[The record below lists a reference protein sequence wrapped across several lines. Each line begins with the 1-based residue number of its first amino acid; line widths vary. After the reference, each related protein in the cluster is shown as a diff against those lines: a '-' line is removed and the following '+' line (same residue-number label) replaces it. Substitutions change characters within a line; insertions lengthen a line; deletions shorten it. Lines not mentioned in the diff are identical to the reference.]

1 MKKRKYILFS
11 LFYILLAILVFYEPD
26 YIISKPGGI
35 EDVSKSYT
43 IANENK
49 LEGSINITY
58 IETIKPNL
66 IYYFYAKLR
75 NYNIEKVSDYAP
87 NGLEKEENVEAL
99 LYLSSIDNAIYNAY
113 KYAGCKI
120 NIKDEKVYVEYSL
133 NDDSELEDGDLIL
146 EVDGKP
152 IKRLEDIRNILNNL
166 DSDSVLVK
174 YQRNDKEYTT
184 NVKIIKEERGNFLGI
199 KVIDIFDYDTNPQIQ
214 FSIKDDVAG
223 PSGGAMFALSIYAAL
238 QDYDVTNG
246 LKIAGTG
253 SIDRDGNIGPIGS
266 VDYKIKSALKANADV
281 FFVPRYINYYEVLD
295 MDIDLKDMK
304 VIPVDNFEDIL
315 NYLANKK

>member
-1 MKKRKYILFS
+1 MKKRKYLFYC
-11 LFYILLAILVFYEPD
+11 LFYIVLAILVLYEPD

-75 NYNIEKVSDYAP
+75 NYDIEKVSDYAP
-87 NGLEKEENVEAL
+87 NGLKKEENVEVL

-113 KYAGCKI
+113 KYAGRKI

-133 NDDSELEDGDLIL
+133 NHDSELDDGDLIL
-146 EVDGKP
+146 EVDGKT
-152 IKRLEDIRNILNNL
+152 ITCAEDIRNILN
-166 DSDSVLVK
+166 DIEGDSVLVK
-174 YQRNDKEYTT
+174 YQRDDKTYTT
-184 NVKIIKEERGNFLGI
+184 DVKLLKEERGNYLGI
-199 KVIDIFDYDTNPQIQ
+199 KVIDIFDYDTNPKINY
-214 FSIKDDVAG
+214 SIKDDVAG
-223 PSGGAMFALSIYAAL
+223 PSGGAMITLSIYASL
-238 QDYDVTNG
+238 MDYDVTNG

-266 VDYKIKSALKANADV
+266 VDYKIKSALKAHVDV
-281 FFVPRYINYYEVLD
+281 FFVPRFINYYEVLD
-295 MDIDLKDMK
+295 MDLDLKDMK

-315 NYLANKK
+315 NYLANNK